1 MIDKIKNLPSLLFL
15 LVGII
20 AAAMIYMQNLSVAEG
35 LQAKLTQLN
44 AVVTE
49 KSVSLK
55 KAQNAAQEI
64 ATLKTEIERIGQSLS
79 IAETLAPKDLSMRA
93 IIESVSREAKDSG
106 IRVVSSKP
114 KDISPKNFYDEVP
127 MEVEF
132 EGAYSQLTF
141 FMYLLSKQRLIL
153 KTKDVEMSVKEILDG
168 KTNLK
173 MRGEIVGFKY
183 KEAPK

>member
-15 LVGII
+15 LIGIVL
-20 AAAMIYMQNLSVAEG
+20 AAMIYMQNLAATEG
-35 LQAKLTQLN
+35 IQAKLTQIE
-44 AVVTE
+44 AVIAE
-49 KSVSLK
+49 KSTNLK

-64 ATLKTEIERIGQSLS
+64 STLKSEIERIGQSLS

-106 IRVVSSKP
+106 IRVVASKP
-114 KDISPKNFYDEVP
+114 KEVSSKNFYDEIP

-153 KTKDVEMSVKEILDG
+153 KAKDIEMSVKEILDG
-168 KTNLK
+168 KTNIK

-183 KEAPK
+183 KEAPR